1 MLCVLPVSNA
11 AVEQFF
17 STMKQVKTDWHS
29 KLGEELQAFIRIKR
43 YGHLRGLIIVELLQ
57 SATNSFF
64 EAKPRRA
71 DTLPYG
77 SRSKRQRINDYDSDD
92 DSYTYSEIQ
101 YQDTAF
107 DSD

>member
-1 MLCVLPVSNA
+1 
-11 AVEQFF
+11 
-17 STMKQVKTDWHS
+17 MKQVKTDWHS

-43 YGHLRGLIIVELLQ
+43 YGPPPGSDNCRELLQ

-92 DSYTYSEIQ
+92 DIYTYSEIQ